1 MCFGKFRVQ
10 NLKVWHRKFLQNRV
24 LGTVAGQGALQNHCI
39 ALPTSPHH
47 DTGTDAGVIKSVR
60 AYEAPSTVEK
70 ASNCGRASE
79 PSILQDPK
87 TRCPTRAEMRATVC
101 RAHGASELPGIICR
115 SYLPQ
120 ASDRASTDPIP
131 RSSRQRSNCPM

>member
-1 MCFGKFRVQ
+1 MTRVQ
-10 NLKVWHRKFLQNRV
+10 MPEW
-24 LGTVAGQGALQNHCI
+24 
-39 ALPTSPHH
+39 SS
-47 DTGTDAGVIKSVR
+47 SVR
-60 AYEAPSTVEK
+60 AYETPSTVEK

-131 RSSRQRSNCPM
+131 QIEPTKVKLPDVSRTFGLNLNHNGCGGGGNEPRARP

>member
-1 MCFGKFRVQ
+1 MTRVQ
-10 NLKVWHRKFLQNRV
+10 MPEW
-24 LGTVAGQGALQNHCI
+24 
-39 ALPTSPHH
+39 SS
-47 DTGTDAGVIKSVR
+47 SVR
-60 AYEAPSTVEK
+60 AYETPSTVEK

-131 RSSRQRSNCPM
+131 QIEPTKVKLPDIFPEFRSFSAQGRQ